1 MFRSAML
8 LRSCTACFCFYV
20 MSAGM
25 APLAAG
31 AQEAAAP
38 DTQSPLEPLPGLGV
52 AWPDMDK
59 PDEVAPLEPEEEEST
74 TAIEETGGDAVE
86 APITIDTASVPSVDY
101 TSEQK
106 YKVVLRGL
114 NDVFDDQ
121 FRDRFDQLSVRSEE
135 HTSELQSLMRI
146 SYSV

>member
-25 APLAAG
+25 APLAAD

-59 PDEVAPLEPEEEEST
+59 TDEVAPLEPAEGEST
-74 TAIEETGGDAVE
+74 QAIEDKGGDAVVS
-86 APITIDTASVPSVDY
+86 PNTIVQSSVPSFDY
-101 TSEQK
+101 TNAHQ
-106 YKVVLRGL
+106 
-114 NDVFDDQ
+114 
-121 FRDRFDQLSVRSEE
+121 
-135 HTSELQSLMRI
+135 
-146 SYSV
+146 

>member
-1 MFRSAML
+1 
-8 LRSCTACFCFYV
+8 

-25 APLAAG
+25 APLAAD

-59 PDEVAPLEPEEEEST
+59 PDAVAPLEPDEEEST

-86 APITIDTASVPSVDY
+86 ATITIDTSSVPSVDY

-106 YKVVLRGL
+106 YKFVLRGL
-114 NDVFDDQ
+114 NDVFDD
-121 FRDRFDQLSVRSEE
+121 RSEE
-135 HTSELQSLMRI
+135 HTSELKSLMSN
-146 SYSV
+146 SYAVFCLKKKYS

>member
-25 APLAAG
+25 APLAAD
-31 AQEAAAP
+31 AQKAAAP

-52 AWPDMDK
+52 AWPDLDK
-59 PDEVAPLEPEEEEST
+59 PDAVAPLEPDEEESK

-86 APITIDTASVPSVDY
+86 IGRAQVCTTVHNAHIVCP
-101 TSEQK
+101 
-106 YKVVLRGL
+106 
-114 NDVFDDQ
+114 
-121 FRDRFDQLSVRSEE
+121 
-135 HTSELQSLMRI
+135 LMLE
-146 SYSV
+146 

>member
-25 APLAAG
+25 APLAAD

-59 PDEVAPLEPEEEEST
+59 PDAVAPLEPDEGEST
-74 TAIEETGGDAVE
+74 TASEETEIGRASDRGRGCKYGRIPVAAE
-86 APITIDTASVPSVDY
+86 A
-101 TSEQK
+101 
-106 YKVVLRGL
+106 
-114 NDVFDDQ
+114 
-121 FRDRFDQLSVRSEE
+121 
-135 HTSELQSLMRI
+135 
-146 SYSV
+146 

>member
-8 LRSCTACFCFYV
+8 LGSCTACFCFYV

-25 APLAAG
+25 APLAAD

-59 PDEVAPLEPEEEEST
+59 PDAVAPLEPAEEAST
-74 TAIEETGGDAVE
+74 TAMEETGGDAV
-86 APITIDTASVPSVDY
+86 ATPSTITHATDPSA
-101 TSEQK
+101 
-106 YKVVLRGL
+106 
-114 NDVFDDQ
+114 
-121 FRDRFDQLSVRSEE
+121 
-135 HTSELQSLMRI
+135 H
-146 SYSV
+146 

>member
-25 APLAAG
+25 APLAAD

-52 AWPDMDK
+52 AWPGMDK
-59 PDEVAPLEPEEEEST
+59 PDAVAPLEPDEEEST
-74 TAIEETGGDAVE
+74 TAIGETGGDAVE
-86 APITIDTASVPSVDY
+86 GPIPIDTASVSSAAY

-106 YKVVLRGL
+106 YTTVRRAL
-114 NDVFDDQ
+114 NGAYQ
-121 FRDRFDQLSVRSEE
+121 Q
-135 HTSELQSLMRI
+135 QGKK
-146 SYSV
+146 